1 MSVCAVLS
9 HFSHVWLFVP
19 LWTAALQ
26 APLSTGFPR
35 QEYWCGFP
43 CPPPDDLPDLGIK
56 PGSLTSPALAGRFST
71 TSAAC
76 IDHMQICTISYKGLE
91 HPWILVCRR
100 MGGGGWHSGTSCRGY
115 WWMTVLSSI
124 PCLHVVTLHVLL
136 VVHSD
141 TVVCAW
147 MNACGWRHSLCWERC
162 GGVDELPH
170 RCPYP

>member
-56 PGSLTSPALAGRFST
+56 PGSLTSPALAGRFFT

-76 IDHMQICTISYKGLE
+76 ANHMQICTISYKGLE

-100 MGGGGWHSGTSCRGY
+100 MGGGGVAFWNQLPWILMDGCIIFYPMFTCGHTTCAVSGAQWH
-115 WWMTVLSSI
+115 
-124 PCLHVVTLHVLL
+124 
-136 VVHSD
+136 
-141 TVVCAW
+141 
-147 MNACGWRHSLCWERC
+147 
-162 GGVDELPH
+162 GGVCMDE
-170 RCPYP
+170 RIWVKA